1 MYMMGRQ
8 SEREKREK
16 KISDKDL
23 LRFALS
29 YIKPHKR
36 GVTISIILVIISSF
50 IGLLP
55 ELMIKQIIDE
65 NIPNND
71 KQGLFISVSLMV
83 LIYLASW
90 GIGFVYAYLIVRIG
104 QTTIFT
110 LRNDMYEKLLLQS
123 QKYYDNNQSGRI
135 NSKLTNDVDTLSS
148 FLSSSLV
155 SLVASIFQLSG
166 ILLIMFYFDI
176 TLSLISL
183 AVVPLLFL
191 LAYFIRVPIRNISMK
206 RRKTISDVTTNLAEN
221 ISGAQVSKSFA
232 REKVN
237 LEEFTAANKE
247 NYEASIQAT
256 SLFAIITP
264 AIGLISALGTMLI
277 LGYAGYQNAVVGSNQ
292 YSPGTIAVF
301 MAYLSRFFGPII
313 TLSMFYSVF
322 QSALA
327 SLERV
332 YLFLH
337 EEVTI
342 EEIETAEE
350 LKIGKGSIR
359 FRNVDFAYNKNLPI
373 FQNLNVTIKGGKT
386 LALVGTTGAGKS
398 SFVKLIS
405 RVYDIQNGSIEID
418 DQNVSKLSLQ
428 SVRNSIGLVPQEPRL
443 FNTTILENLRYGN
456 PEISNFDLKQKMSEI
471 GFDEIIK
478 SLPKGYDTI
487 VNEGGKRLSRGQRQL
502 IAFGRAL
509 IKDPD
514 ILILDEAT
522 SNLDPIGEL
531 RIQKALNNIL
541 PNRTAI
547 IIAHR
552 LSTIRN
558 ADRIIVLENG
568 QIIQD
573 GNHQSLVFEK
583 GKYQEMY
590 LKQVS
595 ELLED
600 KDLTEE
606 LLAKNK

>member
-1 MYMMGRQ
+1 MYMMRSS
-8 SEREKREK
+8 SENKDREKLV
-16 KISDKDL
+16 SDRDL
-23 LRFALS
+23 FRFALS
-29 YIKPHKR
+29 YIKPHKK
-36 GVTISIILVIISSF
+36 GITISIILVILASF

-55 ELMIKQIIDE
+55 ELMIKKIID
-65 NIPNND
+65 NDIPKND
-71 KQGLFISVSLMV
+71 KEGLLNSVTIMII
-83 LIYLASW
+83 IYLVSW
-90 GIGFVYAYLIVRIG
+90 VIGFIYAYLIVKIG
-104 QTTIFT
+104 QTTIFNV
-110 LRNDMYEKLLLQS
+110 RNDMYTKLLNQS
-123 QKYYDNNQSGRI
+123 QTYYDHNQSGRI
-135 NSKLTNDVDTLSS
+135 NSKLTNDVDTLSN

-155 SLVASIFQLSG
+155 GLVASIFQLSG
-166 ILLIMFYFDI
+166 ILIIMFYFDI
-176 TLSLISL
+176 TLSLISF

-191 LAYFIRVPIRNISMK
+191 LAYVIRVPIRNISMK
-206 RRKTISDVTTNLAEN
+206 RRKTISDVTSNLAEN
-221 ISGAQVSKSFA
+221 ISGAQVSKSFT

-237 LEEFTAANKE
+237 LQEFTAANKE
-247 NYEASIQAT
+247 NYDVSIRAT

-277 LGYAGYQNAVVGSNQ
+277 LGYAGYQNAVIGSNK

-301 MAYLSRFFGPII
+301 MAYLTRFFQPII
-313 TLSMFYSVF
+313 TLSMFYSVY

-327 SLERV
+327 SLERI

-337 EEVTI
+337 EDVTV
-342 EEIETAEE
+342 EEIENPAKM
-350 LKIGKGSIR
+350 KITNGSIR
-359 FRNVDFAYNKNLPI
+359 FENVDFAYKKDMPI
-373 FQNLNVTIKGGKT
+373 FQNLNVTIEGGKT

-418 DQNVSKLSLQ
+418 GQDVSSLSLH
-428 SVRNSIGLVPQEPRL
+428 SLRKSIGLVPQEPRL

-456 PEISNFDLKQKMSEI
+456 PEISNIDLKQKMSEI

-478 SLPKGYDTI
+478 SLPEGYETI

-531 RIQKALNNIL
+531 RIQKALKKIL

-547 IIAHR
+547 IVAHR

-558 ADRIIVLENG
+558 ADRILVLENG
-568 QIIQD
+568 EIVQD
-573 GNHQSLVFEK
+573 GTHQFLVFED
-583 GKYQEMY
+583 GNYQKMY

-595 ELLED
+595 EPMED
-600 KDLTEE
+600 KE
-606 LLAKNK
+606 LAAKILQKK

>member
-1 MYMMGRQ
+1 M
-8 SEREKREK
+8 
-16 KISDKDL
+16 
-23 LRFALS
+23 S

-36 GVTISIILVIISSF
+36 GVTISIILIIISSF

-71 KQGLFISVSLMV
+71 KQGLFTSVSLMI
-83 LIYLASW
+83 LIYLTSW
-90 GIGFVYAYLIVRIG
+90 GIGFIYAYLIVRIG

-110 LRNDMYEKLLLQS
+110 LRNDMYTKLLNQS

-176 TLSLISL
+176 SLSLISL
-183 AVVPLLFL
+183 GVVPLLFL

-221 ISGAQVSKSFA
+221 ISGSQVSKSFA

-237 LEEFTAANKE
+237 LKEFTVPNKE

-264 AIGLISALGTMLI
+264 AIGLIAALGTMLI

-337 EEVTI
+337 EDVTVK
-342 EEIETAEE
+342 EIKTAVK
-350 LKIGKGSIR
+350 LKIVNGSIR
-359 FRNVDFAYNKNLPI
+359 FRNVDFSYKKDLPI
-373 FQNLNVTIKGGKT
+373 FQKLNVTIEGGKT

-405 RVYDIQNGSIEID
+405 RVYVLQKGSIEID
-418 DQNVSKLSLQ
+418 NQNVSKLSLQ
-428 SVRNSIGLVPQEPRL
+428 SVRNAIGLVPQEPRL

-456 PEISNFDLKQKMSEI
+456 PEISLFDLKQKMSEI
-471 GFDEIIK
+471 GFDEIIR
-478 SLPKGYDTI
+478 SLPDGYNTL

-509 IKDPD
+509 IKDPK

-568 QIIQD
+568 KIIQD
-573 GNHQSLVFEK
+573 GTHQSLV
-583 GKYQEMY
+583 
-590 LKQVS
+590 
-595 ELLED
+595 
-600 KDLTEE
+600 
-606 LLAKNK
+606 

>member
-8 SEREKREK
+8 SDREKREK

-71 KQGLFISVSLMV
+71 KQGLLTSVSLMI

-90 GIGFVYAYLIVRIG
+90 GIGFIYAYFIVKIG

-110 LRNDMYEKLLLQS
+110 LRNDMYTKLLNQS

-155 SLVASIFQLSG
+155 NLVASIFQLSG

-237 LEEFTAANKE
+237 LQEFTAANKE
-247 NYEASIQAT
+247 NYEASVQAT

-264 AIGLISALGTMLI
+264 AIGLISALGAMLI
-277 LGYAGYQNAVVGSNQ
+277 LGYAGYQNAVIGSNQ

-301 MAYLSRFFGPII
+301 MAYLTRFFGPII

-332 YLFLH
+332 YVFLH
-337 EEVTI
+337 EGVTV
-342 EEIETAEE
+342 EEIEKAEKM
-350 LKIGKGSIR
+350 KIVNGSIR
-359 FRNVDFAYNKNLPI
+359 FRDVDFSYKEDLPI
-373 FQNLNVTIKGGKT
+373 FRSFNVTIEGGKT

-398 SFVKLIS
+398 SFAKLIS
-405 RVYDIQNGSIEID
+405 RVYNIQNGSIEID
-418 DQNVSKLSLQ
+418 NQDISKLTLNSL
-428 SVRNSIGLVPQEPRL
+428 RNTIGLVPQEPRL

-456 PEISNFDLKQKMSEI
+456 SEISQIDLKQKMSEI

-478 SLPKGYDTI
+478 SLPEGYDTI

-531 RIQKALNNIL
+531 RIQKALKNIL

-552 LSTIRN
+552 LSTIRS

-568 QIIQD
+568 EIIQD
-573 GNHQSLVFEK
+573 GDHQTLVFEK

-595 ELLED
+595 EILED
-600 KDLTEE
+600 KE
-606 LLAKNK
+606 LKAKLLEKSK